1 MGNVLELI
9 RRQLGLNGIKD
20 YGLFLVSNG
29 IPFHK
34 LLHDDEY
41 ILDVIR

>member
-9 RRQLGLNGIKD
+9 RKQLGLNGIKD
-20 YGLFLVSNG
+20 YGLFVVSNG
-29 IPFHK
+29 IAFHK

-41 ILDVIR
+41 ILDVIK